1 MVFYNPGKAQK
12 RYTKRRIKG
21 GGKTDGRIHGSA
33 RTWWSQ
39 EVVCIVEFRK
49 RRVAGAMEPIII
61 RPKQFFPGGKPISRL
76 AKLRGNDSSTEK
88 ERQKLPQGQKV
99 LLNKAIQE

>member
-1 MVFYNPGKAQK
+1 
-12 RYTKRRIKG
+12 
-21 GGKTDGRIHGSA
+21 
-33 RTWWSQ
+33 
-39 EVVCIVEFRK
+39 
-49 RRVAGAMEPIII
+49 MEPIII
-61 RPKQFFPGGKPISRL
+61 GPKQFFPGGKPISRL